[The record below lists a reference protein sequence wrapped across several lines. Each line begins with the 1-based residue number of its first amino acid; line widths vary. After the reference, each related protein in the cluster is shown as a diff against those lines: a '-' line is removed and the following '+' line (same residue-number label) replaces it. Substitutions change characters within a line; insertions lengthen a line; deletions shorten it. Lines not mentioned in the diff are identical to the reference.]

1 MEIRPLDS
9 WEEYRAC
16 ERLQRE
22 VWGSDF
28 REIAPAS
35 LLKVARRLGGV
46 ASGAFPDGDGPGEG
60 PGDGGRELAGFVF
73 GLTGFEDGRRVHWSH
88 MLAVRKGRRGEG
100 IGRRLK
106 EHQRRQL
113 LERDVSVVYWTFDPL
128 VATNA
133 HFNLN
138 RLGVRVVDY
147 VPQMY
152 GETESELH
160 RGIGTDRF
168 VVAWD
173 LEAYEPSGA
182 SAPSPGGDAAS
193 RGDGTPPR
201 DVAAA
206 RERAGSD
213 GGPGAPGPEPAD
225 PGQGPRPSPAEEAP
239 PVVRIDVPA
248 DILDVRRRDPG
259 AAARWRERTRGAF
272 VSRLGSGYR
281 VTGFVPGPERGH
293 YLLTRADV
301 GEEAGQPPS
310 TPEG

>member
-1 MEIRPLDS
+1 
-9 WEEYRAC
+9 
-16 ERLQRE
+16 
-22 VWGSDF
+22 
-28 REIAPAS
+28 
-35 LLKVARRLGGV
+35 
-46 ASGAFPDGDGPGEG
+46 
-60 PGDGGRELAGFVF
+60 
-73 GLTGFEDGRRVHWSH
+73 

-106 EHQRRQL
+106 EHQRLQL
-113 LERDVSVVYWTFDPL
+113 LDRDVSIVYWTFDPL
-128 VATNA
+128 VAANA

-173 LEAYEPSGA
+173 LEAYEPTG
-182 SAPSPGGDAAS
+182 APSASSAGHDAA
-193 RGDGTPPR
+193 RGDGQPPR
-201 DVAAA
+201 DPADA
-206 RERAGSD
+206 RARPGS
-213 GGPGAPGPEPAD
+213 GRGPDAPGPATAD
-225 PGQGPRPSPAEEAP
+225 PGQGPRPSPVEEAP

-248 DILDVRRRDPG
+248 DILEVRRRDPG
-259 AAARWRERTRGAF
+259 EAARWRERTRGAF

-301 GEEAGQPPS
+301 GEEADAG
-310 TPEG
+310 G

>member
-46 ASGAFPDGDGPGEG
+46 ASGAFPEGDGPGDG
-60 PGDGGRELAGFVF
+60 PGDGGQGLAGFVF

-88 MLAVRKGRRGEG
+88 MLAVRKDRRGEG

-113 LERDVSVVYWTFDPL
+113 LDRDVSLVYWTFDPL

-152 GETESELH
+152 GETESKLH

-168 VVAWD
+168 VAAWD
-173 LEAYEPSGA
+173 LEAYEPS
-182 SAPSPGGDAAS
+182 
-193 RGDGTPPR
+193 
-201 DVAAA
+201 AAA
-206 RERAGSD
+206 V
-213 GGPGAPGPEPAD
+213 
-225 PGQGPRPSPAEEAP
+225 PGQRPRHSSAEEAP
-239 PVVRIDVPA
+239 PVVRIDIPA
-248 DILDVRRRDPG
+248 DILEVRRRDPEE
-259 AAARWRERTRGAF
+259 AARWRERTRRAF
-272 VSRLGSGYR
+272 LSRLGSGYR

-301 GEEAGQPPS
+301 GEEAVAG
-310 TPEG
+310 

>member
-1 MEIRPLDS
+1 MHIRPLDS

-28 REIAPAS
+28 REVAPAS

-46 ASGAFPDGDGPGEG
+46 ASGAFADGDEGE
-60 PGDGGRELAGFVF
+60 EMAGFVF
-73 GLTGFEDGRRVHWSH
+73 GLTGFEDGRPVHWSH
-88 MLAVRKGRRGEG
+88 MLAVREERRGQG

-106 EHQRRQL
+106 EHQRRRL
-113 LERDVSVVYWTFDPL
+113 LGIGVRTVYWTFDPL

-147 VPQMY
+147 VARMY

-168 VVAWD
+168 IVAWD
-173 LEAYEPSGA
+173 LEEYEPAGQPTA
-182 SAPSPGGDAAS
+182 SQLREDPE
-193 RGDGTPPR
+193 
-201 DVAAA
+201 VAAA
-206 RERAGSD
+206 GE
-213 GGPGAPGPEPAD
+213 PPAD
-225 PGQGPRPSPAEEAP
+225 RIEIPS
-239 PVVRIDVPA
+239 DV
-248 DILDVRRRDPG
+248 LEVRRRDPAE
-259 AAARWRERTRGAF
+259 AAAWRQRTREAF
-272 VSRLGSGYR
+272 LSRLGSGYR

-293 YLLTRADV
+293 YLLARPDV
-301 GEEAGQPPS
+301 DEQAIAGGP
-310 TPEG
+310 

>member
-46 ASGAFPDGDGPGEG
+46 ASGAFPDGAGPGEG
-60 PGDGGRELAGFVF
+60 SDDGERGLAGFVF
-73 GLTGFEDGRRVHWSH
+73 GLTGFVDGRRVHWSH
-88 MLAVRKGRRGEG
+88 MLAVRKDRRGEG

-113 LERDVSVVYWTFDPL
+113 LDRDVSVVYWTFDPL
-128 VATNA
+128 VAANA

-182 SAPSPGGDAAS
+182 PSSPSAG
-193 RGDGTPPR
+193 
-201 DVAAA
+201 
-206 RERAGSD
+206 
-213 GGPGAPGPEPAD
+213 
-225 PGQGPRPSPAEEAP
+225 EEAP

-248 DILDVRRRDPG
+248 DILEVRRRDPG
-259 AAARWRERTRGAF
+259 EAARWRERTRGAF

-301 GEEAGQPPS
+301 GGDADVDG
-310 TPEG
+310 